1 MNYNELMK
9 EEINKLNYTPKLLLH
24 SCCAPCSS
32 HVITILSN
40 YFDITIFYYN
50 PNIDTLEEYEK
61 RKTEQ
66 KKFIKEFKNKNK
78 LDFLDCDYENDI
90 YLSKV
95 KGLENEPE
103 RGARCPVCFK
113 LRLEKTVQEA
123 KKLNYDYFATTLTVS
138 PYKNSNQI
146 NEIGLNLEKEYQI
159 KYLVSDFKK
168 ENGYLKSI
176 ELSKQ
181 YNLYRQNYCGCK
193 FSKNK
198 N

>member
-32 HVITILSN
+32 HVITLLSN

-123 KKLNYDYFATTLTVS
+123 
-138 PYKNSNQI
+138 
-146 NEIGLNLEKEYQI
+146 
-159 KYLVSDFKK
+159 
-168 ENGYLKSI
+168 
-176 ELSKQ
+176 
-181 YNLYRQNYCGCK
+181 
-193 FSKNK
+193 
-198 N
+198 

>member
-32 HVITILSN
+32 HVITLLSN

-159 KYLVSDFKK
+159 KYLVSDLKK